1 MHLNQVFCKSNV
13 KEQQVLSLLML
24 GSLYRYPPLSTAVAR
39 AFWHIMFMKY
49 MEGLLELLLDFVF
62 IHKGKSC
69 AVLTELGAPGLS
81 ILASVPREEALLFE
95 PSVLLSAQTST
106 IQKH

>member
-39 AFWHIMFMKY
+39 ALWHIMFMKY
-49 MEGLLELLLDFVF
+49 MEGY
-62 IHKGKSC
+62 
-69 AVLTELGAPGLS
+69 
-81 ILASVPREEALLFE
+81 
-95 PSVLLSAQTST
+95 
-106 IQKH
+106 